1 VIYLALKWS
10 ESNKSTRLL
19 HTEDTTIASMGNG
32 ATSLD
37 HINVKNAITT
47 FRRKY
52 SSVASV
58 GSWLVINAEETDYEE
73 PLRLEDER
81 LALTRGIPY

>member
-1 VIYLALKWS
+1 MIYLALEWS
-10 ESNKSTRLL
+10 ESNRSTRLL
-19 HTEDTTIASMGNG
+19 HTEDTTIASMGDG
-32 ATSLD
+32 AMSLD

-47 FRRKY
+47 FRSIY

-58 GSWLVINAEETDYEE
+58 GFWLVVDAEETDYEE

-81 LALTRGIPY
+81 LALTRGTPY